1 MQFPV
6 NLNLDGKR
14 CLIVGGGRIAMR
26 KAGQLAACDADITVI
41 APDVVDGFDALAG
54 AIHRRTYR
62 SGDVAGFRLVV
73 TATGDTTVDQQVFDD
88 AEALGIWVNS
98 ADDPDRCTFT
108 LPAVLR
114 RGPVMVTTSTA
125 GVSPALS
132 SWLRGRLTN
141 LIGPEFD
148 DIASELAE
156 ERARVHASGA
166 STEDVDWA
174 PIVERVITAHGGS
187 VCLASPECPPCM
199 ASPPD
204 VTTQATTT
212 TQAPTTTE
220 AQVNP

>member
-6 NLNLDGKR
+6 NLNLEGKR

-26 KAGQLAACDADITVI
+26 KAGQLAGCGGDITVI
-41 APDVVDGFDALAG
+41 SPEVVDGFDALAG
-54 AIHRRTYR
+54 TIHHRTYQ
-62 SGDVAGFRLVV
+62 SGDVEGFRLVI
-73 TATGDTTVDQQVFDD
+73 TATGDTAVDQRVFDD

-132 SWLRGRLTN
+132 SWLRGRLTS
-141 LIGPEFD
+141 LIGPEFG
-148 DIASELAE
+148 DIAADLAD
-156 ERARVHASGA
+156 ERAAVHASGQ

-174 PIVERVITAHGGS
+174 PILQRVISSHGGS
-187 VCLASPECPPCM
+187 ICLASPNPPPCM
-199 ASPPD
+199 AAAESIPGG
-204 VTTQATTT
+204 TATEGGH
-212 TQAPTTTE
+212 Q
-220 AQVNP
+220 